1 MNETLYQEELLE
13 HFKYPRN
20 KKILATPSFAAGK
33 DNPSCGDRVFIEGT
47 IQENR
52 VVDIGFSGA
61 GCVVSQAATSM
72 LTEHCKGKTVD
83 EIMAFTKDDL
93 LALIGMQFGP
103 NRLKCALLCLHV
115 LQEGIL
121 SYKKG

>member
-20 KKILATPSFAAGK
+20 KKILAPPSFAAGK

-47 IQENR
+47 IQGNR

-72 LTEHCKGKTVD
+72 LTEHCKGKTIE
-83 EIMAFTKDDL
+83 EIMAVTKNDL
-93 LALIGMQFGP
+93 LALVGIQLGP

-121 SYKKG
+121 SYTKG